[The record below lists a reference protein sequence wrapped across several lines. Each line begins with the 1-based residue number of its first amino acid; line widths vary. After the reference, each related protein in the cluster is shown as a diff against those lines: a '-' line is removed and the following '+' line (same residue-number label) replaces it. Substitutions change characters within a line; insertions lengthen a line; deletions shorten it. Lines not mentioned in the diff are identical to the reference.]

1 MNKSNKI
8 RISSAKK
15 DNLKI
20 FLRNNNDKF
29 INFSNKKFNQKLP
42 VLNDIIDNHQNKL
55 IRSNDIFSNNF
66 LKKDKQLNFNQFRL
80 NNNKNNKE
88 KIKENDRYNKF
99 INKPKV
105 NQNANLQKRNMLAK
119 VNISLPI
126 KKKNNFKLNS
136 NNNFIINPIVPI
148 KNINN
153 NKINVN
159 KSVDNKLL
167 QNYKNNNNNIININN
182 NRIKVSAKN
191 NIRKGISDNINN
203 IKFKINQ
210 QQIKNQNINK
220 SVPKSNAPNIIL
232 MSKTSAKGLANIGAT
247 CYMNATLQCLAH
259 IQRLTHHLLNS
270 ENKKKIFFNTIKY
283 KLSSAYLTV
292 LENLWQNK
300 NINYYSPNQFKDVIS
315 EMNNLFAGI
324 QANDSKDLVLF
335 ILETMHKELNIEKN
349 NINPQSNN
357 VDDSKLQYNYELT
370 FKNFLQFFKEN
381 YNSIISNLFY
391 AMFNSAMTCQN
402 CNIAINNVQCYNLL
416 IFPLQRVKEFKMKSD
431 NAVDLFDC
439 FDYYQRPDYIGGKSF
454 YCHNCRNMVDNVNIT
469 KLLYGPKILII
480 NLNRGKGLE
489 FDVKIN
495 FPEYI
500 DITNYVYYKDNMPT
514 FYELIGIVTHFGPSS
529 MGGHFIAFCKS
540 FGDQKWYK
548 YNDAMVDPS
557 SFEEAKNT
565 GVPYIL
571 FYSYIKR

>member
-8 RISSAKK
+8 RISSARQ
-15 DNLKI
+15 DNRKI
-20 FLRNNNDKF
+20 FLRNNNNKF
-29 INFSNKKFNQKLP
+29 INFSNKKLNQKLP
-42 VLNDIIDNHQNKL
+42 ILNDKIDNQQNKL

-191 NIRKGISDNINN
+191 NIQKGISDNINN
-203 IKFKINQ
+203 IKFKMNQ
-210 QQIKNQNINK
+210 QQIKNQNIHK

-247 CYMNATLQCLAH
+247 YYM
-259 IQRLTHHLLNS
+259 
-270 ENKKKIFFNTIKY
+270 
-283 KLSSAYLTV
+283 SA
-292 LENLWQNK
+292 
-300 NINYYSPNQFKDVIS
+300 
-315 EMNNLFAGI
+315 
-324 QANDSKDLVLF
+324 
-335 ILETMHKELNIEKN
+335 IL
-349 NINPQSNN
+349 
-357 VDDSKLQYNYELT
+357 
-370 FKNFLQFFKEN
+370 
-381 YNSIISNLFY
+381 
-391 AMFNSAMTCQN
+391 
-402 CNIAINNVQCYNLL
+402 
-416 IFPLQRVKEFKMKSD
+416 
-431 NAVDLFDC
+431 
-439 FDYYQRPDYIGGKSF
+439 
-454 YCHNCRNMVDNVNIT
+454 
-469 KLLYGPKILII
+469 
-480 NLNRGKGLE
+480 
-489 FDVKIN
+489 
-495 FPEYI
+495 
-500 DITNYVYYKDNMPT
+500 
-514 FYELIGIVTHFGPSS
+514 
-529 MGGHFIAFCKS
+529 
-540 FGDQKWYK
+540 
-548 YNDAMVDPS
+548 
-557 SFEEAKNT
+557 
-565 GVPYIL
+565 
-571 FYSYIKR
+571 